1 MSEKIT
7 EHCGCPI
14 KKKLRPLLLE
24 YVGTTRALHLW
35 FHGAHHVT
43 RGAGFIG
50 DHIHLYGEIYK
61 KIQEDIDAVI
71 EKSVSILEDESAACP
86 AKITEIA
93 CDILNEFPSPSQH
106 TALAIAAHGKTLLV
120 SYLKMLDAIFKEI
133 QELDALT
140 LGLEDLISST
150 CNEYES
156 FIYLLQQR
164 EKSEL
169 EN

>member
-14 KKKLRPLLLE
+14 KEKLRPILIE
-24 YVGTTRALHLW
+24 YIGTTRALQLW

-43 RGAGFIG
+43 RGTGFLG

-61 KIQEDIDAVI
+61 KIQEDIDTVI
-71 EKSVSILEDESAACP
+71 EKSMSILEDESVACP
-86 AKITEIA
+86 AKITDIA
-93 CDILNEFPSPSQH
+93 CDILNEYPSPSQH
-106 TALAIAAHGKTLLV
+106 TSLAIAAHGKTLLV
-120 SYLKMLDAIFKEI
+120 SYLKMLDSMFKEV
-133 QELDALT
+133 QKTDAMT
-140 LGLEDLISST
+140 LGLEDHISTT
-150 CNEYES
+150 CNQYET
-156 FIYLLQQR
+156 FVYLLQQR